1 MEKERLFKM
10 TETEQCVLVAALRGN
25 PGPSSDLASRA
36 ANAPRRRLYLDG
48 AEYQQAI
55 RGLNQLRTDYL
66 AAGHYSDGIDAV
78 MLKLMRSK
86 PRRAP
91 AR

>member
-10 TETEQCVLVAALRGN
+10 TETEQCVLVAALKDCG
-25 PGPSSDLASRA
+25 GVLASRA
-36 ANAPRRRLYLDG
+36 ANAPKRKLYLDG
-48 AEYQQAI
+48 EEYRQALH
-55 RGLNQLRTDYL
+55 GLNRLRTDYM

-86 PRRAP
+86 YRRAP

>member
-10 TETEQCVLVAALRGN
+10 TETEQCVLVAALKKG
-25 PGPSSDLASRA
+25 GGTLASRA
-36 ANAPRRRLYLDG
+36 ANAPRRKLYLDG
-48 AEYQQAI
+48 EEYRQALH
-55 RGLNQLRTDYL
+55 GLNQLRTDYM

-78 MLKLMRSK
+78 LLKLMKSK
-86 PRRAP
+86 YRRAP

>member
-10 TETEQCVLVAALRGN
+10 TETEQCVLMAALKNSG
-25 PGPSSDLASRA
+25 GALASRA
-36 ANAPRRRLYLDG
+36 ANAPKRKLYLDG
-48 AEYQQAI
+48 EEYRQALY
-55 RGLNQLRTDYL
+55 GLNQLRTDYM
-66 AAGHYSDGIDAV
+66 AAGHYSDCVDAV

-86 PRRAP
+86 YRRAP

>member
-10 TETEQCVLVAALRGN
+10 TETEQCVLVAALKGC
-25 PGPSSDLASRA
+25 GGALASRA
-36 ANAPRRRLYLDG
+36 AHAPKRKLYLDG
-48 AEYQQAI
+48 EEYRQALH
-55 RGLNQLRTDYL
+55 GLNQLRTDYM

-78 MLKLMRSK
+78 MLKLMKSK
-86 PRRAP
+86 YRRAP

>member
-10 TETEQCVLVAALRGN
+10 TETDQCVLVAALRD
-25 PGPSSDLASRA
+25 SQSAASELVRRA
-36 ANAPRRRLYLDG
+36 ATAPKRKLYLDG
-48 AEYQQAI
+48 DEYRQAI
-55 RGLNQLRTDYL
+55 SGLNQLRTDYL

-78 MLKLMRSK
+78 IVKLMKSK
-86 PRRAP
+86 YRRAP

>member
-10 TETEQCVLVAALRGN
+10 TETEQCVLVAALKNSG
-25 PGPSSDLASRA
+25 GALASRA
-36 ANAPRRRLYLDG
+36 ANAPKRRLYLDG
-48 AEYQQAI
+48 EEYRQALY
-55 RGLNQLRTDYL
+55 GLNQLRTDYM

-78 MLKLMRSK
+78 LIKLMK
-86 PRRAP
+86 AKYRRAP